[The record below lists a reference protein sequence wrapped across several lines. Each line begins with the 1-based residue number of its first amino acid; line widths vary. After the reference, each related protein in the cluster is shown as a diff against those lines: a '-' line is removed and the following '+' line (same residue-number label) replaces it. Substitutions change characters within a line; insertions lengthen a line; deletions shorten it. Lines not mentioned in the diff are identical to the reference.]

1 VPGFTSS
8 DCRGCISGVTLN
20 AGAGALTARGDS
32 GELKG
37 LWWIFRPCRMQDA
50 VFNATNGIIPTTS
63 ILCVASTQH
72 RIEGKESRGRNR
84 GEGIEHAPTLAARGR
99 SSARTAPQ
107 GSTLAAEGIEHAP
120 GEHAPGEHAPGEHAP
135 GEHAPGEHAPGSR
148 PWPNRARSPGGPLAA
163 DLRPWRLAVRSPGPR
178 PRPTPQA
185 HAPGGPLA
193 ARGNRARSPGGPL
206 AARGSRPWPIFPRP
220 TPQESSTPQAR
231 GSRPIFP
238 RLTAQIRR
246 AVNAPKDFIPWL
258 RLDFGANRK
267 KTLQAKLA
275 SCAARPRFHCVRG

>member
-63 ILCVASTQH
+63 ILCVESTQH

-84 GEGIEHAPTLAARGR
+84 ARSHARGSRPIFGADRSPGEHARGRRNRARPRGARPRGARPRGARPRGARPRGARPRLAAVAESSTLPRRTARGR
-99 SSARTAPQ
+99 SSAV
-107 GSTLAAEGIEHAP
+107 AA
-120 GEHAPGEHAPGEHAP
+120 
-135 GEHAPGEHAPGSR
+135 R
-148 PWPNRARSPGGPLAA
+148 GPL
-163 DLRPWRLAVRSPGPR
+163 

-185 HAPGGPLA
+185 HAPGP
-193 ARGNRARSPGGPL
+193 RPRRT
-206 AARGSRPWPIFPRP
+206 ARGSR
-220 TPQESSTPQAR
+220 ESSTLPRRTAR
-231 GSRPIFP
+231 GSRLAAVADLPQAHAPGIEHAP
-238 RLTAQIRR
+238 GSRLAADLPQ
-246 AVNAPKDFIPWL
+246 AH
-258 RLDFGANRK
+258 GANTARRK
-267 KTLQAKLA
+267 RAERFYPVAALGLRRESEENLA
-275 SCAARPRFHCVRG
+275 SKTCKLRSAA

>member
-206 AARGSRPWPIFPRP
+206 AARGSRLAADL
-220 TPQESSTPQAR
+220 PQAH
-231 GSRPIFP
+231 
-238 RLTAQIRR
+238 
-246 AVNAPKDFIPWL
+246 
-258 RLDFGANRK
+258 GANTARRK
-267 KTLQAKLA
+267 RAERFYPVAALGLRRESEENLA
-275 SCAARPRFHCVRG
+275 SKTCKLRSAA